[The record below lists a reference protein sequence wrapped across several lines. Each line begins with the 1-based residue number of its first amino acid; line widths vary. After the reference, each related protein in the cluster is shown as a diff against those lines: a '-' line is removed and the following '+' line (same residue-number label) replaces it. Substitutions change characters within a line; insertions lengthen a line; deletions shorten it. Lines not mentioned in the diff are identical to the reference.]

1 MAKRAS
7 RKKIRFEAA
16 INAVDSPV
24 FLVDD
29 QRRIVFLNEG
39 CQTLTGWTLS
49 EVVGSVCEFASTGDA
64 ASIDALTGSLCPP
77 QETIDGA
84 PRSVVRH
91 FVHRESGQAVSRMVH
106 FYPLDTDGQADFVI
120 GLVTEIPTKPT
131 STDTR
136 IITLV
141 HAELA
146 ALRHELRQRYG
157 ADSILTNSVSMKRVI
172 DQVETARQSRATV
185 HIHGEKGT
193 GKEHIARTI
202 HYTSDLGQQAFV
214 PIQCR
219 LTPPRELHEAI
230 RRLVEAD
237 WGERLPIAALQ
248 PGGVFLDDVD
258 TLPRDVQ
265 QRLVDFVATPRGA
278 DFRANVRLLSSS
290 RIGLEDARTD
300 ERISDEFYYL
310 MTSVQIE
317 LLPLRRRMDDL
328 KILAQHFLEQHNHD
342 RSKQMT
348 GFSAE
353 VWSQFEEYNWPGNL
367 DELDEV
373 IYEALCNSDGPVI
386 RADHLPFGLRT
397 GLDAQ
402 RLGPKSDGPIEALQP
417 LLKRVEREQ
426 IEQALEQAKGNKA
439 LAARLL
445 KITRKSLISRMK
457 TLEFTD
463 PDDSA
468 LR

>member
-24 FLVDD
+24 FLVDA
-29 QRRIVFLNEG
+29 QRRVVFLNEG
-39 CQTLTGWTLS
+39 CQTLTGWTLP
-49 EVVGSVCEFASTGDA
+49 EVVGSVCEFASSGDA
-64 ASIDALTGSLCPP
+64 GSIEALTGALCPP
-77 QETIDGA
+77 QETIDGEH
-84 PRSVVRH
+84 RDVVRQ
-91 FVHRESGQAVSRMVH
+91 FVHRTSGQTVSRMVH
-106 FYPLDTDGQADFVI
+106 FYPLDTDGQADFVMGI
-120 GLVTEIPTKPT
+120 VTEIPTRPT
-131 STDTR
+131 GADTR
-136 IITLV
+136 IVTQV

-146 ALRHELRQRYG
+146 ALRHALRQRYG
-157 ADSILTNSVSMKRVI
+157 AGSILTKNVSMKRVI
-172 DQVETARQSRATV
+172 DQVEAARRSRATV
-185 HIHGEKGT
+185 HICGEKGT

-219 LTPPRELHEAI
+219 LMPPRELHEAI

-248 PGGVFLDDVD
+248 PGCVFLDDVD

-265 QRLVDFVATPRGA
+265 QRLVDFVASPRGA
-278 DFRANVRLLSSS
+278 DFRKNVRLLSSS
-290 RIGLEDARTD
+290 HVGLEVARTD
-300 ERISDEFYYL
+300 ERISDDFYYL
-310 MTSVQIE
+310 VTSVQIE
-317 LLPLRRRMDDL
+317 LLPLRQRMDDL
-328 KILAQHFLEQHNHD
+328 KILAQHFLEQRNHD
-342 RSKQMT
+342 RSKQVT

-386 RADHLPFGLRT
+386 RADHLPFRLRT

-402 RLGPKSDGPIEALQP
+402 RLGPVSDGPIEALEP
-417 LLKRVEREQ
+417 LLQRVEREL
-426 IEQALEQAKGNKA
+426 IERALEQAKGNKTM
-439 LAARLL
+439 AARLL
-445 KITRKSLISRMK
+445 KITRPSLYRRME
-457 TLEFTD
+457 TLGLS
-463 PDDSA
+463 DSEEP
-468 LR
+468 

>member
-24 FLVDD
+24 FLVDSH
-29 QRRIVFLNEG
+29 RRIVFLNDG
-39 CQTLTGWTLS
+39 CQKLTGWTLT
-49 EVVGSVCEFASTGDA
+49 EVVGSVCEFASSGDA
-64 ASIDALTGSLCPP
+64 GSVEALTGSLCPP
-77 QETIDGA
+77 QETIDGE
-84 PRSVVRH
+84 PRDVVRQ
-91 FVHRESGQAVSRMVH
+91 FVHRKSGQTVSRMVH
-106 FYPLDTDGQADFVI
+106 FYPLDTAGQADFVI
-120 GLVTEIPTKPT
+120 GIVTEIPTNAQ
-131 STDTR
+131 SADTK
-136 IITLV
+136 IVTQV

-146 ALRHELRQRYG
+146 ALRHALRQRYG
-157 ADSILTNSVSMKRVI
+157 ENSILTKNVSMKRVI
-172 DQVETARQSRATV
+172 DQVAAARRSRATV
-185 HIHGEKGT
+185 HIRGEKGT

-219 LTPPRELHEAI
+219 LMPPRDLHEAI

-248 PGGVFLDDVD
+248 PGCVFLDDVD

-265 QRLVDFVATPRGA
+265 QRLVDFVNSPRGA
-278 DFRANVRLLSSS
+278 DFRKNVRLLSSS
-290 RIGLEDARTD
+290 RVGLEDARTD
-300 ERISDEFYYL
+300 EQISDEFYYL
-310 MTSVQIE
+310 LTSVQIE
-317 LLPLRRRMDDL
+317 LLPLRQRMGDL
-328 KILAQHFLEQHNHD
+328 KILAQHFLEQRNHD
-342 RSKQMT
+342 RSKQVT

-373 IYEALCNSDGPVI
+373 IYEALCNSEGPVI
-386 RADHLPFGLRT
+386 RADHLPFRLRT

-402 RLGPKSDGPIEALQP
+402 RLGPISDGPIEALEP
-417 LLKRVEREQ
+417 LLQRIEREQ
-426 IEQALEQAKGNKA
+426 IERALKQAKGNKT

-445 KITRKSLISRMK
+445 KITRPSLYRRME
-457 TLEFTD
+457 TLGVS
-463 PDDSA
+463 DSDEP
-468 LR
+468 

>member
-1 MAKRAS
+1 MAKRTS

-24 FLVDD
+24 FLVDG
-29 QRRIVFLNEG
+29 QRRIVFLNDG
-39 CQTLTGWTLS
+39 CEALTGWTLP
-49 EVVGSVCEFASTGDA
+49 EVVGSVCEFASSGDA
-64 ASIDALTGSLCPP
+64 GSVEALAGSLCPP
-77 QETIDGA
+77 QETIGGE
-84 PRSVVRH
+84 PRDVVRQ
-91 FVHRESGQAVSRMVH
+91 FVHRESGQAVPRMVH
-106 FYPLDTDGQADFVI
+106 FFPLDTDGQADFVI
-120 GLVTEIPTKPT
+120 GIVTEIPTKPT
-131 STDTR
+131 NTDTS
-136 IITLV
+136 IVTQV

-146 ALRHELRQRYG
+146 ALRHELRQRFG

-172 DQVETARQSRATV
+172 DQVETARRSRATV
-185 HIHGEKGT
+185 HICGEKGT

-219 LTPPRELHEAI
+219 LLPPRELHEAI

-248 PGGVFLDDVD
+248 PGCVFLDDVD

-265 QRLVDFVATPRGA
+265 QRLVDFMASPRGA
-278 DFRANVRLLSSS
+278 DFRSNVRLLSSS
-290 RIGLEDARTD
+290 RVGLDDARTD
-300 ERISDEFYYL
+300 ERMSEEFYYL
-310 MTSVQIE
+310 VTSLQIE
-317 LLPLRRRMDDL
+317 LLPLRQRMGDL
-328 KILAQHFLEQHNHD
+328 KMLAQHFLEQKNHG
-342 RSKQMT
+342 RSKQAT

-386 RADHLPFGLRT
+386 RADHLPFRLRT

-402 RLGPKSDGPIEALQP
+402 RLGPVTDGPIEALEP
-417 LLKRVEREQ
+417 LLERIEREQ
-426 IEQALEQAKGNKA
+426 IVRALEQAKGNKTM
-439 LAARLL
+439 AARLL
-445 KITRKSLISRMK
+445 KITRPSLYRRME
-457 TLEFTD
+457 TLGLS
-463 PDDSA
+463 DSGD
-468 LR
+468 

>member
-24 FLVDD
+24 FLVDAH
-29 QRRIVFLNEG
+29 RRVVFLNDG
-39 CQTLTGWTLS
+39 CQALTGWTLP
-49 EVVGSVCEFASTGDA
+49 EVVGSVCEFASSGDA
-64 ASIDALTGSLCPP
+64 GSIEALTGSLCPP
-77 QETIDGA
+77 QETLDGESQ
-84 PRSVVRH
+84 SVARH
-91 FVHRESGQAVSRMVH
+91 FVHRETGETSSRMVH
-106 FYPLDTDGQADFVI
+106 FYPLDSEGQTEFIVGI
-120 GLVTEIPTKPT
+120 VTAISTRTANPDT
-131 STDTR
+131 SIVTQ
-136 IITLV
+136 V

-146 ALRHELRQRYG
+146 ALRHGLRQRFG
-157 ADSILTNSVSMKRVI
+157 ADSILTKSVSMRRVI

-185 HIHGEKGT
+185 HICGEKGT

-219 LTPPRELHEAI
+219 LLPPRDLHEAI

-248 PGGVFLDDVD
+248 PGCVYLDDVD

-265 QRLVDFVATPRGA
+265 QRLVDFMETPRGI
-278 DFRANVRLLSSS
+278 DFRKNVRLLSSS
-290 RIGLEDARTD
+290 QVGLDDARTD
-300 ERISDEFYYL
+300 ERMSDEFYYL
-310 MTSVQIE
+310 LTSVQIE
-317 LLPLRRRMDDL
+317 LLPLRSRMDDL
-328 KILAQHFLEQHNHD
+328 KILAQHFLEQRNHD
-342 RSKQMT
+342 RAKQAT
-348 GFSAE
+348 GLSTE

-386 RADHLPFGLRT
+386 RADHLPFRLRT

-402 RLGPKSDGPIEALQP
+402 RLGPIADGPIEALEP
-417 LLKRVEREQ
+417 LLQRIEREQ
-426 IEQALEQAKGNKA
+426 IERALEQAKGNKTM
-439 LAARLL
+439 AARLL
-445 KITRKSLISRMK
+445 KITRPSLYRRME
-457 TLEFTD
+457 TLGLS
-463 PDDSA
+463 DSEN
-468 LR
+468 